1 MASGQPSC
9 ALLSSVVRLCS
20 SQSSTPCCKRCW
32 VCSLSP
38 QTACRCVCVLALLWV
53 VPPRSHQVL
62 TCLRLLQQVECFGK
76 KINHPQVLEVLFRT
90 LPRSPLDVRHAA
102 MKEMNV
108 LFVRK
113 EENYK
118 IFMKQRAW
126 QTWLVPLVASIPA
139 DKEVRVLRVASVC
152 KSRAHT
158 CLPVCVDAGRL
169 APRKRQ
175 ST

>member
-1 MASGQPSC
+1 M
-9 ALLSSVVRLCS
+9 
-20 SQSSTPCCKRCW
+20 
-32 VCSLSP
+32 
-38 QTACRCVCVLALLWV
+38 
-53 VPPRSHQVL
+53 L

-152 KSRAHT
+152 KSRAHVFACVLT
-158 CLPVCVDAGRL
+158 LAGSHQGRGGVHEVCAQHVRHGVHVRVL
-169 APRKRQ
+169 Q
-175 ST
+175 GHGH

>member
-1 MASGQPSC
+1 MRAVVKRGEALFKPELN
-9 ALLSSVVRLCS
+9 ALLQALLGLFSKPSDGLQVCLCA
-20 SQSSTPCCKRCW
+20 R
-32 VCSLSP
+32 
-38 QTACRCVCVLALLWV
+38 ALLWV

-169 APRKRQ
+169 APRKRR